1 MYITQPDTCI
11 HAYKKILTI
20 KKRIDILDIR
30 RQIGI
35 RVHVI
40 TIVISN
46 MVAVFA
52 YRANMDAKSRADAPF
67 ADEFSLIK

>member
-1 MYITQPDTCI
+1 M
-11 HAYKKILTI
+11 

-67 ADEFSLIK
+67 ADELSLIN